1 MGKYNFFICKD
12 FFKRQMIKAKI
23 SDYIVRLIRY
33 VKVKYM
39 KTIRKSGETSPF
51 SSALPPSLSWWKLTD
66 LLLGQSEGKT
76 SKGVS
81 TTNGHLPRTLPMTEQ
96 QRHLPSIS
104 MEIEPHAAVA
114 GELQQPLREFTM
126 E

>member
-1 MGKYNFFICKD
+1 MDKENLPKLNQEVED
-12 FFKRQMIKAKI
+12 MNRSI
-23 SDYIVRLIRY
+23 SVAA
-33 VKVKYM
+33 VAKYM

-51 SSALPPSLSWWKLTD
+51 SSALPLSLSWWKLTD

-76 SKGVS
+76 FKGVS

-96 QRHLPSIS
+96 QRHLPSVS